1 MLSILLFDKVV
12 QSLETTGLLQE
23 DEKGRKVVEGE
34 NAKWFEILN
43 EFGMKRLEVEK
54 FNDFYPEQLVVNLVN

>member
-12 QSLETTGLLQE
+12 QSLERAGLLQE

-34 NAKWFEILN
+34 NAK
-43 EFGMKRLEVEK
+43 
-54 FNDFYPEQLVVNLVN
+54 

>member
-1 MLSILLFDKVV
+1 MV
-12 QSLETTGLLQE
+12 QSLERAGLLQE

-34 NAKWFEILN
+34 NAKLFEILN

-54 FNDFYPEQLVVNLVN
+54 FNDFYPEQLVMSFW

>member
-12 QSLETTGLLQE
+12 QSLEITGLLQE

-34 NAKWFEILN
+34 NAK
-43 EFGMKRLEVEK
+43 
-54 FNDFYPEQLVVNLVN
+54 